1 MPTVFNN
8 PNGKPNTNRLVELMH
23 PKRQAMV
30 ISSIKDENSTM
41 KTYTLKA
48 SDDHELAYFTA
59 GDYIPVFVEI
69 DGNVI
74 ERPYAIAS
82 SPEQSV
88 EGVYEISVKA
98 MANGYVSQYI
108 HENWKVGMEVQLG
121 APCPGENYQPL
132 RDRQHVIA
140 LAGGVGVTPFR
151 SIARAIIDGD
161 VDCSLTLIYGANT
174 YEEIVYK
181 DEWKELEAASE
192 GKFKVAFVIANE
204 EADGCERGFISL
216 DIINKYADI
225 QESSLFIS
233 GPDGMVK
240 HIQSMIEPLHLEKK
254 YVRYGMGGDSG
265 FNHSIREDAAV
276 TITVHRAGETETVAA
291 NKNETVLA
299 ALERAGIRTAVHC
312 RTGICGFCRS
322 FVVKGEYSYAADV
335 TGVRARDK
343 ELGFIHPCCAYP
355 ETDMEIVVQRD

>member
-1 MPTVFNN
+1 MSTVFNN

-30 ISSIKDENSTM
+30 IHSIKDENSTM

-48 SDDHELAYFTA
+48 DDDHELAYFTA

-82 SPEQSV
+82 SPEQSI
-88 EGVYEISVKA
+88 EGIYEISVKK
-98 MANGYVSQYI
+98 MEDGYVSQYI
-108 HENWKVGMEVQLG
+108 HENWQVGTKVQAG

-132 RDRQHVIA
+132 RDRKNVIA

-151 SIARAIIDGD
+151 SIAKAIIDGD
-161 VDCSLTLIYGANT
+161 VDCNLTLIYGANT

-181 DEWKELEAASE
+181 DEWKELETTSN
-192 GKFKVAFVIANE
+192 GRFKVVFVIANE
-204 EADGCERGFISL
+204 DVDGCERGFITL
-216 DIINKYADI
+216 DIIRKYADI
-225 QESSLFIS
+225 ETASLFIS
-233 GPDGMVK
+233 GPDAMAA
-240 HIQSMIEPLHLEKK
+240 HIQSILEPLNLKKK

-265 FNHSIREDAAV
+265 FNHSAREEKAV
-276 TITVHRAGETETVAA
+276 TITVHRAGETKTIAA
-291 NKNETVLA
+291 NQNETVLT
-299 ALERAGIRTAVHC
+299 ALEKAGIQSAVHC

-322 FVVKGEYSYAADV
+322 FVIKGEYSYATDI